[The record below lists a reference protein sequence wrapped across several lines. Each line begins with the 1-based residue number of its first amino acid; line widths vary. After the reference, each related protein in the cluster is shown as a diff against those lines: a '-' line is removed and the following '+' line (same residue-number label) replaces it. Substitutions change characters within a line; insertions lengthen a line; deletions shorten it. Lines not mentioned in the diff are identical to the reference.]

1 MREFVVAR
9 MRCIQRTD
17 RQRGD
22 ESRFSGTG
30 GCEVSAAE
38 YVYMVIGLQ
47 HAYTKVPLTHAAS
60 PQ

>member
-22 ESRFSGTG
+22 ENRFSG
-30 GCEVSAAE
+30 EVSAAE
-38 YVYMVIGLQ
+38 YVYTIGLQ
-47 HAYTKVPLTHAAS
+47 HSHTKVPLTHAAS
-60 PQ
+60 PR